1 MAQAPLSHIFRH
13 ITQDDGLA
21 SNRILGILRDDKGF
35 MWIST
40 QNGFQRYDGNSFT
53 TWHHNPA
60 DTISLPTDG
69 SVCKLQDADGNLWLC
84 SWPWGFTVFNS
95 HTEKFRRDFVPNVVN
110 ALNACLDKDSN
121 VWLVSGHSLEEYH
134 RSTGRVISYRRQLP
148 PDIDFYRSIQFD
160 PLSDRLYIN
169 SGRYGICIFDL
180 AEKKF
185 YYRLN
190 NPHHWPVLDLADQV
204 GTLYLD
210 RENGLW
216 ANTFSGKLIRFDLLS
231 GKVTRFQLRRPE
243 LAGRRPQG
251 QPDKLFVGIILEDR
265 WGNFWITSSGN
276 LLHGRLDGPPLLDA
290 AHEDVADVHGFH
302 TGGEVNCLYE
312 DPDGDIWIGTNAGI
326 DIISPGRQR
335 FVSVPLAPPGVSG
348 AGKYSALNF
357 LERENGDIWVGT
369 YFGGIFVFDKSLRLK
384 TRYLADDKH
393 PGNPHRLPVGASWSF
408 LPLSGGKIA
417 IGSQHGW
424 LSIYDPSKGTFE
436 NRQPAGLHRLTIAN
450 MLSGKDGN
458 VWMALYRGLGKW
470 DTRKDSFSFY
480 PDFIPYRGDSEA
492 IALDMIEDRDQHIR
506 VATLDHGLQEFVPAA
521 GRFVAAD
528 TPQGRPGSISSSA
541 LQSVIRVGDTLL
553 AMGTPDAGIN
563 LFNLSGRSWS
573 YITAADGLPSNNVSA
588 VYFQAP
594 GTLWAA
600 TDQGLCRVDLAT
612 RQVTTYG
619 LEDGIAGDDFSD
631 LLRFYRLRDGRL
643 LAGYKGGI
651 VCFNPDS
658 LVAHAPPREVTI
670 TGIRVFEQPLSVD
683 SVLHGSNTAV
693 FSYRQNFISIQYSSL
708 NYTDPGTRYYYQLEG
723 IDPGWV
729 DAGQSRVASYTN
741 LPDGHYLFKVKCEN
755 DDRVP
760 CRTVTAIHLIIV
772 PPFWRTGWFYGL
784 VIALIAGLLYALY
797 RYRIGQILA
806 IQAMRNKISK
816 DLHDDL
822 GATLSSIAVL
832 SEIARNSI
840 QRGSPLQSFPMLE
853 KISTY
858 SRDMVDKMRDIVW
871 AINPSNDSLEN
882 IVKRLQAYSTEAC
895 GDRGIHFFLQLKADF
910 VNQAVPMSTRKNL
923 YLICKEAIHNAIIH
937 SGCGQISAL
946 FDTSPGSI
954 LVSIADDGKGFD
966 PAVQEPGNG
975 LNNMRSRA
983 EEMRASLRIIS
994 GNPGTV
1000 VELRLAVPKIRP

>member
-1 MAQAPLSHIFRH
+1 MAQAPLFHIFRH
-13 ITQDDGLA
+13 ITQEDGLA
-21 SNRILGILRDDKGF
+21 SNKILGILRDDKGF
-35 MWIST
+35 IWIST
-40 QNGFQRYDGNSFT
+40 KNGFQRYDGNSFT

-60 DTISLPTDG
+60 DTNSLPTDG
-69 SVCKLQDADGNLWLC
+69 SVCKMQDADRNLWLC
-84 SWPWGFTVFNS
+84 SWPWGFTVFNTY
-95 HTEKFRRDFVPNVVN
+95 TEKFRRDFVPNVVN
-110 ALNACLDKDSN
+110 ALNACMDKDSN
-121 VWLVSGHSLEEYH
+121 VWLVSGHSLEEYQ
-134 RSTGRVISYRRQLP
+134 RSTGRVISYRQQLP
-148 PDIDFYRSIQFD
+148 AEIDFYRSILFD
-160 PLSDRLYIN
+160 PMSNRLYIN
-169 SGRYGICIFDL
+169 SARYGICIFDL

-190 NPHHWPVLDLADQV
+190 NPHRWPVLNLADNV

-216 ANTFSGKLIRFDLLS
+216 VNTFSGELIRVDLLS
-231 GKVTRFQLRRPE
+231 GKVIRFQLRAPNHS
-243 LAGRRPQG
+243 GRHPQDG
-251 QPDKLFVGIILEDR
+251 PYKLFIEIILEDR
-265 WGNFWITSSGN
+265 WGNFWFTSSGD
-276 LLHGRLDGPPLLDA
+276 LLHCRLDGPPLLDA
-290 AHEDVADVHGFH
+290 VHENIADVQGFH
-302 TGGEVNCLYE
+302 SGGEVNCLYE

-326 DIISPGRQR
+326 NIINPGMQR
-335 FVSVPLAPPGVSG
+335 FVSVPLTPSG
-348 AGKYSALNF
+348 SSGTEQYSVLNF
-357 LERENGDIWVGT
+357 LERDNGDIWVGT

-393 PGNPHRLPVGASWSF
+393 PGNPHRLPVGAAWSF
-408 LPLSGGKIA
+408 LPQPGGKIA

-424 LSIYDPSKGTFE
+424 LSIYDPVKGTFD
-436 NRQPAGLHRLTIAN
+436 NRQPAGLHRLTISN
-450 MLSGKDGN
+450 MLSGTDGN

-470 DTRKDSFSFY
+470 DPRKDSFSYY
-480 PDFIPYRGDSEA
+480 PGFIPYRGDSGA
-492 IALDMIEDRDQHIR
+492 IALDVIEDREHHIR

-528 TPQGRPGSISSSA
+528 TPKGRPGSISSSA

-573 YITAADGLPSNNVSA
+573 YITAVDGLPSNNVSA
-588 VYFQAP
+588 LYFQAP
-594 GTLWAA
+594 GSLWVA
-600 TDQGLCRVDLAT
+600 TDRGLCRVDLGT
-612 RQVTTYG
+612 RHVTTYG
-619 LEDGIAGDDFSD
+619 MEDGIAGVDFSD
-631 LLRFYRLRDGRL
+631 LLRFCRLRDGRL

-658 LVAHAPPREVTI
+658 LFAHAPQREVTI

-683 SVLHGSNTAV
+683 SVLHGSNTAI

-708 NYTDPGTRYYYQLEG
+708 SYTDPGTRYYYQLEG

-729 DAGQSRVASYTN
+729 DAGQSRVASYTD

-755 DDRVP
+755 NDRVP
-760 CRTVTAIHLIIV
+760 SRTVTAIRLIIV

-784 VIALIAGLLYALY
+784 IIVLIVGLLYALY

-840 QRGSPLQSFPMLE
+840 QRGSPQQSFPMLE

-895 GDRGIHFFLQLKADF
+895 GDKGINFYLQLKADF
-910 VNQAVPMSTRKNL
+910 VNQAVPMNTRKNL

-937 SGCGQISAL
+937 SGCSRISAL
-946 FDTSPGSI
+946 FDTSAGLI
-954 LVSIADDGKGFD
+954 HVSIADDGKGFD
-966 PAVQEPGNG
+966 PAVHVSGNG

-983 EEMRASLRIIS
+983 EEMRASLRIVP
-994 GNPGTV
+994 GEPGTV
-1000 VELRLAVPKIRP
+1000 VELRLAVPKIRS